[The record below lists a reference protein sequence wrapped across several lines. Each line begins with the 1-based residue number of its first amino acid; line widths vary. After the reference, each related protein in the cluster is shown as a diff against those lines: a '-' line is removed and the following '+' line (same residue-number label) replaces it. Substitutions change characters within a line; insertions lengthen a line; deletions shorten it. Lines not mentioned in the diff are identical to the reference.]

1 MVEVLLAC
9 VLSPWSRSTERI
21 ARMKAH
27 AQFLPSADIRDDLVI
42 FDCLGYG

>member
-1 MVEVLLAC
+1 
-9 VLSPWSRSTERI
+9 
-21 ARMKAH
+21 MKAH